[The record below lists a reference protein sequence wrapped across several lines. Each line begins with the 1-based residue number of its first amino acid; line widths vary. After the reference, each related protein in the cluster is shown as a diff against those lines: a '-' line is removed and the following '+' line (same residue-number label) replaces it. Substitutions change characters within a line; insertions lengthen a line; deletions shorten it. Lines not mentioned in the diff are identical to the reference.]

1 MLKAQSTRM
10 VILRCPREK
19 KRERGG
25 GRERDWGGGKR
36 ERERERETEGVGWG
50 VTWNKNGLC
59 ENILSILKRKGL
71 ECCSRKK
78 GLKGFSSSSGTAR
91 ETVNTSGFISL
102 VNSF

>member
-1 MLKAQSTRM
+1 MAEGERQRG
-10 VILRCPREK
+10 REGG
-19 KRERGG
+19 RETGRGG
-25 GRERDWGGGKR
+25 GKRER